1 MLFPWNQVIGGGSPF
16 VLVFSKLGNVAAANI
31 LNIVVFSAALSGYN
45 SCVYASS
52 RMLFSL
58 AQQGNAPHF
67 VEKLTKKGV
76 PFAGVLVTAL
86 ATFASV
92 IINFLLPQRAFEIL
106 LALVIASALITWAMI
121 SVSHLKF
128 KVAMK
133 AKGITT
139 SFKAILSPASN
150 YLCLLF
156 IVFIVMMMAN
166 SEQWMAV
173 MLIPVWL
180 SFLGIAYLYKRKWI
194 SNN

>member
-1 MLFPWNQVIGGGSPF
+1 
-16 VLVFSKLGNVAAANI
+16 
-31 LNIVVFSAALSGYN
+31 
-45 SCVYASS
+45 
-52 RMLFSL
+52 MLFSL